1 MLLKMSSNFIK
12 IFLNIN
18 FNHKFKYL
26 ETDITQLCAVKRM
39 RKIKPECKKSF

>member
-12 IFLNIN
+12 IFLNMN

-26 ETDITQLCAVKRM
+26 ETNHTIACSKKDE
-39 RKIKPECKKSF
+39 KIKPECKESF